1 MNTHNFCDTFS
12 KHTITK
18 TDIKAIEK
26 QSETAAFS
34 YPLGSNKLSNPV
46 PRKKPA
52 YGGLFAWRAR

>member
-52 YGGLFAWRAR
+52 ISGLFAWRAR